1 MLHSTRIPANGLEFE
16 TLIAGREGTPLVLF
30 LHGFPEYA
38 GAWSGMLPRFED
50 RYLAVAP
57 NQRGYATS
65 SKPAGVEN
73 YAVHLLATD
82 MLLLA
87 ERFSPG
93 RRFHLVAHDW
103 GASVGYMMSFMA
115 PHKLASFT
123 VCNGVHPVPFQ
134 RSLADDP
141 EQRAASQYIRFLRR
155 DDSAAILTQNK
166 CERLQQ
172 MMARGFDGGR
182 WITDA
187 MREGYLAAWQQP
199 GAMEAM
205 VSWYKATPL
214 VVPEAGAPVT
224 PEQRAAL
231 AAIDLDKVRVRM
243 PHQVIWG
250 QQDKALLPS
259 ARKGLDALCDD
270 LTLHE
275 LPDADHWI
283 IHQKPAE
290 VTALI
295 ASFIEK
301 HAGRV

>member
-1 MLHSTRIPANGLEFE
+1 MIRTARVPSNGLEFE
-16 TLIAGREGTPLVLF
+16 TLLAGQEGAPLILL

-38 GAWSGMLPRFED
+38 GAWSAVLPKFAD
-50 RYLAVAP
+50 KYLAVAP
-57 NQRGYATS
+57 NQRGYSTS
-65 SKPAGVEN
+65 SKPLGVDS
-73 YAVHLLATD
+73 YGVHLLATD
-82 MLLLA
+82 MLQLA
-87 ERFSPG
+87 ERFSSG

-115 PHKLASFT
+115 PQKIASFT

-134 RSLADDP
+134 KALADDP

-155 DDSAAILTQNK
+155 DDSAKILTENN

-182 WITDA
+182 WITDDI
-187 MREGYLAAWQQP
+187 RKGYLKAWQQP

-214 VVPEAGAPVT
+214 VVPEMDAAVMS
-224 PEQRAAL
+224 EQRAAL
-231 AAIDLDKVRVRM
+231 AAIDLDRVRVRM

-250 QQDKALLPS
+250 LRDTALLPS

-275 LPDADHWI
+275 FPDADHWI
-283 IHQKPAE
+283 IHQKPTE

>member
-1 MLHSTRIPANGLEFE
+1 MIRTACVPANGQEFE
-16 TLIAGREGTPLVLF
+16 TLIAGKDDAPLVLF

-38 GAWSGMLPRFED
+38 GAWSDVLPKFGGT
-50 RYLAVAP
+50 YLAVAP

-65 SKPAGVEN
+65 SKPASVDSYRVN
-73 YAVHLLATD
+73 LLATD
-82 MLLLA
+82 MLQVA
-87 ERFSPG
+87 ERFSP
-93 RRFHLVAHDW
+93 RCRFHLVAHDW
-103 GASVGYMMSFMA
+103 GASVAYMMSFMA
-115 PHKLASFT
+115 PHRIASLT

-134 RSLADDP
+134 RALVEDA

-155 DDSAAILTQNK
+155 DDSAKVLTENN

-172 MMARGFDGGR
+172 MLARGFDGGH
-182 WITDA
+182 WMTDA

-214 VVPEAGAPVT
+214 VVGAPGETVDAST
-224 PEQRAAL
+224 FP
-231 AAIDLDKVRVRM
+231 AIDLDKVRVRM

-250 QQDKALLPS
+250 LRDTALLPS

-270 LTLHE
+270 LTTHE
-275 LPDADHWI
+275 FPDADHWI

-295 ASFIEK
+295 ATFFEK
-301 HAGRV
+301 HAGRI